1 MSNILTSTEIKSI
14 VTPVV
19 AFDPSFF
26 DTSIQFIE
34 DTVIKCILT
43 EDLYDALVLAVAN
56 PPLNAAYQALFD
68 RVKLAESYAVAFA
81 SYEKDLERETNNQG
95 MMENHTQYS
104 KTANAQSTDR
114 ILAKIKEREF
124 FYCEELGNFLL
135 NNSDDYPL
143 FDADAI
149 LYEPNFRRFFPI

>member
-1 MSNILTSTEIKSI
+1 MSNILTSEEIKDI

-26 DTSIQFIE
+26 DTSIKFVE
-34 DTVIKCILT
+34 DTIIKCILT
-43 EDLYDALVLAVAN
+43 EDLYDDLVLAVAS
-56 PPLNAAYQALFD
+56 PPLSAEYQALFD
-68 RVKLAESYAVAFA
+68 RVKYAESYAVAFA

-95 MMENHTQYS
+95 LMENHTQYS
-104 KTANAQSTDR
+104 KSANAQSTDR

-124 FYCEELGNFLL
+124 FYCEDLGNFLL

-143 FDADAI
+143 FNADEI
-149 LYEPNFRRFFPI
+149 LYDPNFRRFFPI